1 MGKIGD
7 WVLKEI
13 GMGLAGAG
21 EIGPC
26 STVRSSSPCPWQELG
41 SETVQS
47 LGPGGGKKQKE
58 KEIQAEK
65 KK

>member
-1 MGKIGD
+1 
-7 WVLKEI
+7 
-13 GMGLAGAG
+13 MGLAGAG